1 VTFRE
6 EGGMTRQLPDWLN
19 SGRFNRQDRAAFA
32 WMAYRRAWP
41 KMSPR
46 ERRTQELRDLGY
58 CALDI
63 SVRMALPIEVVRASV
78 ESARSKLDAAFEEV
92 HGLALDYEA
101 GRKR

>member
-1 VTFRE
+1 
-6 EGGMTRQLPDWLN
+6 MTRQLPDWLA
-19 SGRFNRQDRAAFA
+19 SGRFNRQDREAFT

-46 ERRTQELRDLGY
+46 ERRTQELRDSGHS
-58 CALDI
+58 ALDI
-63 SVRMALPIEVVRASV
+63 SIKLGLAIEVVRENV
-78 ESARSKLDAAFEEV
+78 DTARGKLDAAFEEV